1 VENFSI
7 ITTLVTAFGLALIF
21 GWFAERFLKTP
32 ALVGFIMAG
41 VAVTLIPGLPPV
53 DRDITAQFT
62 EIGVILLMF
71 GVGLHF
77 SVADLIK
84 VKGVAVTG
92 AVLQMLISGTAG
104 TLLAHGSWDWDWA
117 RSIVFGLT
125 LSCASTVV
133 VTKALEM
140 RRLTTDPRGQVA
152 IGWLIVQDL
161 VTVFIMVCL
170 PLIAQLTFQNDTAI
184 DPRAV
189 VISLSKT
196 LFGLVIF
203 VAGMLIVGRR
213 VFPWILS
220 KIAALGSR
228 ELFTLCVLTIAIGI
242 AYGAGAMFN
251 VSFALGAFFAGMVMR
266 ESDYAHRAAKNSLP
280 LQDAFAVLFFV
291 SVGLMLDWHVFL
303 RQPLQVLGVMLIIML
318 ITSTVSALL
327 VLLLRWPLDTA
338 LTVGACVSQIGEFS
352 YILCA
357 QGISLKL
364 ADSNTM
370 SLIVAASIMTIALNP
385 VMFAMIPKV
394 RHLAVTHVP
403 YLRRAAMR
411 ETPMLAKAVPQ
422 KSRTGLSGHV
432 VVVGVNDVAR
442 ALMPRLEGAGVS
454 TVYVTDDAT
463 LAKKPLEGEKA
474 SYFFGDPLD
483 PMTLVKSRIMSAN
496 FLVLPENDPILN
508 KQIIATAR
516 QLRPDLNIFV
526 RTQTPAE
533 AAELNPDEHT
543 TVICD
548 VTASMQAFVDRL
560 REEADRLAAEK
571 GDDDDDDDDEIKPEP
586 APAPAPA
593 PVPAPRRSLFARF
606 RSKVSRGKGKAEKK
620 ALPAAEAAEAKPE
633 PTAEKKPA
641 KKHFWQ
647 RLHLKRRAKAAAA
660 PAAGK
665 ADAGSTRSAQ
675 AETAAEKA
683 EPVKA
688 EPVKAEP
695 VKAEPAEANAEKA
708 EPVKAE
714 PEKTEPA
721 KAEPEK
727 AAPEKPAAETAED
740 SESKAAPAEKSVAA
754 ASPESG
760 EAK

>member
-1 VENFSI
+1 
-7 ITTLVTAFGLALIF
+7 
-21 GWFAERFLKTP
+21 
-32 ALVGFIMAG
+32 MAG

-53 DRDITAQFT
+53 DRGITSQFA

-92 AVLQMLISGTAG
+92 AILQMLISGTAG

-140 RRLTTDPRGQVA
+140 HRLTTDPSGQVA

-170 PLIAQLTFQNDTAI
+170 PLIAQLSFQNGTAI

-242 AYGAGAMFN
+242 AYGAGAIFN

-291 SVGLMLDWHVFL
+291 SVGMMLDWHVFL

-411 ETPMLAKAVPQ
+411 ETPMLAKAAPQ
-422 KSRTGLSGHV
+422 KTRAGLSGHV

-496 FLVLPENDPILN
+496 FLVLPEDDPILN

-533 AAELNPDEHT
+533 AAELNPDDHT

-560 REEADRLAAEK
+560 REEADRIAAEK
-571 GDDDDDDDDEIKPEP
+571 GDDDDDDDEIKPEP

-593 PVPAPRRSLFARF
+593 PSRSLFARF

-633 PTAEKKPA
+633 LEPEPTAKKKPA

-660 PAAGK
+660 AAAEK
-665 ADAGSTRSAQ
+665 ADAGSVRSAQ
-675 AETAAEKA
+675 AETEAEKA
-683 EPVKA
+683 G
-688 EPVKAEP
+688 PVKAEP
-695 VKAEPAEANAEKA
+695 VKAEPAEAAAEKA
-708 EPVKAE
+708 E
-714 PEKTEPA
+714 
-721 KAEPEK
+721 
-727 AAPEKPAAETAED
+727 AAD
-740 SESKAAPAEKSVAA
+740 GGSKAAPAEKSEAA
-754 ASPESG
+754 AAPESG